1 MNSKFVILLFLAI
14 AISFSVDA
22 QQQEII
28 DSVPSNSEFVV
39 LENNRFET
47 KRIVPDVE
55 PNKWADFKPDPIRAL
70 WMGAI
75 IPGYGQIIN
84 RKYWKL
90 PIVYAGFLGCAYAI
104 TWNSSRYETYK
115 SAYRDITDG
124 NPNTNSHIDIL
135 PKGLTLE
142 TYPGGIST
150 YTSNLQSAYEQ
161 SRRYRD
167 LSVIAT
173 VAYYGITLIDAYVDA
188 HLLDYDISPDL
199 SLNVRPALLHNV
211 NTRSNSYGM
220 QLNLKLK

>member
-1 MNSKFVILLFLAI
+1 MKSRFIILFFAI
-14 AISFSVDA
+14 ALSIGICA
-22 QQQEII
+22 QERELL
-28 DSVPSNSEFVV
+28 DSVPIGSDFLIV
-39 LENNRFET
+39 ENNRFDT
-47 KRIVPDVE
+47 KTIVAEVE
-55 PNKWADFKPDPIRAL
+55 ENKWADFKPDPIRAL

-75 IPGYGQIIN
+75 IPGYGQILN

-104 TWNSSRYETYK
+104 TWNNSRYQSYK
-115 SAYRDITDG
+115 SAYRDIIDG
-124 NPNTNSHIDIL
+124 NPSTNSHIDIL
-135 PKGLTLE
+135 PAGLTLD

-188 HLLDYDISPDL
+188 HLLNYDISPDL
-199 SLNVRPALLHNV
+199 SLNVRPALLHN
-211 NTRSNSYGM
+211 TATGKNSYGM
-220 QLNLKLK
+220 QLNIKLK

>member
-1 MNSKFVILLFLAI
+1 MKSKLTILFFAI
-14 AISFSVDA
+14 ALSLGIYA
-22 QQQEII
+22 QEQEAF
-28 DSVPSNSEFVV
+28 DSVPSNTDFLFV
-39 LENNRFET
+39 ENNRFET
-47 KRIVPDVE
+47 KTIVPEIVE
-55 PNKWADFKPDPIRAL
+55 NKWADFKPDPIRAL

-75 IPGYGQIIN
+75 IPGYGQILN

-104 TWNSSRYETYK
+104 TWNSSRYQTYK
-115 SAYRDITDG
+115 SAYRDIIDG
-124 NPNTNSHIDIL
+124 NPMTNSHIDIL
-135 PKGLTLE
+135 PNGLTLE

-199 SLNVRPALLHNV
+199 SLNVRPALLHNN
-211 NTRSNSYGM
+211 NTGKNSYGM
-220 QLNLKLK
+220 QLNIKLK

>member
-47 KRIVPDVE
+47 KRIVPDAE

-135 PKGLTLE
+135 PNGLTLE

-150 YTSNLQSAYEQ
+150 YSSNLQSAYEQ